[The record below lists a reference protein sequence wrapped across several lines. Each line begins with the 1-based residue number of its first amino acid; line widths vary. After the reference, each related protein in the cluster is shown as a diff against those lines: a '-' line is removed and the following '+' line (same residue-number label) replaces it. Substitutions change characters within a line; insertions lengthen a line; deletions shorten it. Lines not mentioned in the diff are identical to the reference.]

1 MVVCFYIKKMN
12 YYKSV
17 LKKYTVF
24 DGRAQRA
31 EYWYFVLYNL
41 IISIILNIISFIIK
55 DKINILGV
63 IYSLAVLLPG
73 LAVAVRRLHD
83 VGKSGWML
91 FISLIPLVGTIWL
104 IVLMVRDSEPGENKY
119 GPNPKNNNSQPN
131 IAQNSV
137 NQ

>member
-1 MVVCFYIKKMN
+1 
-12 YYKSV
+12 
-17 LKKYTVF
+17 
-24 DGRAQRA
+24 
-31 EYWYFVLYNL
+31 LYNL

-104 IVLMVRDSEPGENKY
+104 IVLMVRDSEPLENKY
-119 GPNPKNNNSQPN
+119 GPNLK
-131 IAQNSV
+131 ITTV
-137 NQ
+137 NQILFKIVSINNTKNRLFYCFIISSTVLPFL

>member
-104 IVLMVRDSEPGENKY
+104 IVLMVRDSEPLENKY

-131 IAQNSV
+131 IVQNSV